1 MGSQTSKLWSALD
14 TFRLRVLDQMQG
26 GIASLGVDLSLS
38 QSIAL
43 TQIAARQPIT
53 IGALRL
59 RLQRSQATTS
69 HLVSQLELRGL
80 VERSEDPG
88 DGRRTQVR
96 LSKHGQR
103 LMNKLEQLRKQSFEQ
118 VFGCVPAAIQKQLE
132 DALLATI
139 EALKESRL

>member
-1 MGSQTSKLWSALD
+1 MGSQTSNLWSALD

-26 GIASLGVDLSLS
+26 GIASLGVDLSLP

-53 IGALRL
+53 ISALRL

-103 LMNKLEQLRKQSFEQ
+103 LISKLEQLRKQSFEH
-118 VFGCVPAAIQKQLE
+118 VLSCVPTVIQKELE
-132 DALLATI
+132 DALWATI
-139 EALKESRL
+139 AALKDTSS